1 MSHEP
6 IVSFE
11 ILTFNSERYLNQC
24 LLSVLGQNYTNFEVI
39 LIDGGS
45 SDDTLNIIDDFSNR
59 TKKIK
64 FYQYANSS
72 IGYARQRGI
81 EHCSGRIIAFIDS
94 DCVLP
99 NEFWLSEML
108 KGFNKTNIAGTWVLG
123 KYNKNDSSIMRYSIL
138 SHPLRGHEP
147 LIVGKQN
154 YIPIGTGH
162 TLIKK
167 DIIETVGGFKD
178 IPASED
184 VELTYSIVEKGYY
197 FRYIPGNEVIHYHI
211 TSLRQMIKKIQ
222 RNITGGLNSPV
233 WKSEYMERNHLNVIK
248 DLSFIYPLYN
258 AITMAIKDRDIA
270 WMWHPIIIL
279 IKYFVAVNVYFQ
291 HSRRWN

>member
-154 YIPIGTGH
+154 YIPNGTGH

-167 DIIETVGGFKD
+167 DIIETVGG
-178 IPASED
+178 
-184 VELTYSIVEKGYY
+184 
-197 FRYIPGNEVIHYHI
+197 
-211 TSLRQMIKKIQ
+211 
-222 RNITGGLNSPV
+222 
-233 WKSEYMERNHLNVIK
+233 
-248 DLSFIYPLYN
+248 
-258 AITMAIKDRDIA
+258 
-270 WMWHPIIIL
+270 
-279 IKYFVAVNVYFQ
+279 
-291 HSRRWN
+291 